1 MTQLNKC
8 TCKIQIP
15 WFVPSITFGWVFV
28 EIIFFWFLKLVSLPQ
43 IIAIILPVYIKVFV
57 PILLLPLL
65 HRCKRANLRL
75 FHFHCF
81 KRFFLNTA
89 VSVHF
94 QDKAALFASKEGRKW
109 HGAKIALYT
118 ILTYSQ
124 IMTVTDIK
132 LYDPY
137 L

>member
-1 MTQLNKC
+1 MYMYNSNSMIC
-8 TCKIQIP
+8 
-15 WFVPSITFGWVFV
+15 SINNIRMSFCWNN
-28 EIIFFWFLKLVSLPQ
+28 FFWFLKLVSLPQ